1 MNYTDE
7 EILGLEEA
15 LETVGHAKHTRF
27 ALVEPDEW
35 NQKEM
40 GVFGQVLLKTYSKE
54 LEEQGLI
61 VGSSHMLI
69 PSLERKG
76 RSIFTIQ
83 GPSIKTRKI
92 LDGLYEKYNC
102 QMALEFGE

>member
-1 MNYTDE
+1 MKYTNED
-7 EILGLEEA
+7 ILALEEV
-15 LETVGHAKHTRF
+15 LETVGHSKHTKF

-40 GVFGQVLLKTYSKE
+40 GVFGMVLSRAYSKE

-76 RSIFTIQ
+76 RSVFTIQ